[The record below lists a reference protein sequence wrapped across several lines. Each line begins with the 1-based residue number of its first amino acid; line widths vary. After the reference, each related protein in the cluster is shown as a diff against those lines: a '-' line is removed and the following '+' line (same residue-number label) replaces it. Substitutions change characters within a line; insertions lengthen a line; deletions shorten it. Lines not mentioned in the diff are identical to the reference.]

1 MKLLKERTLAT
12 AFVVSNFSMII
23 ISVFMP
29 ISRVHSAQ
37 NIYASNRLKTLY
49 REVFGV
55 IIYSVRVCAPLYFG
69 KGRYDVSG
77 S

>member
-49 REVFGV
+49 REKCLV
-55 IIYSVRVCAPLYFG
+55 L
-69 KGRYDVSG
+69 
-77 S
+77 